1 MPSLLRR
8 SALVVLL
15 LASLLATL
23 FAAGCGPQPT
33 PETIVEE
40 KEVVVT
46 QEVEVEVE
54 VVVTATPEPVGEK
67 ELRIGNAEPTMGLDP
82 AQAGTSTSLRVLEML
97 HDSLWEWD
105 ENFEPK
111 PWMAES
117 WDIADDYTEYTF
129 HLRSDLKFSDGSPI
143 TADDVKFSYERLA
156 ESELWQARLSV
167 LESVEAPDAQTVV
180 LKLSR
185 PAPEFMILPGVN
197 VNFFV
202 VSKAAVEAGADFNE
216 PGTPVAGPFML
227 EEWVPKSHLVLVR
240 NPHWWGI
247 EAMGYPKFDRIMWR
261 FNEDATAGVAAVESG
276 AVDLF
281 NPFPA
286 KDAPR
291 MAFVQ
296 AATLYKATAVTFRG
310 FGMDKTQPP
319 FSDQLVRQAIG
330 LASKPTDANDVCWFG
345 TGDLL
350 WGGYVYGWQNEWYS
364 DVKPWDKPRD
374 EKLAE
379 ANALLDEAGWRD
391 EDSDGVREAH
401 GVEGVADGTPFE
413 VSVPFEANWPQ
424 AECHTLLLRD
434 WMRDIGVKVNPD
446 RYDPGSF
453 WSDVIDSKFQM
464 WHAGIGGHLWSPQML
479 QIVFHSDGAYNK
491 YFMHYSDPELDG
503 MIDEML
509 AETDVDK
516 MKAMVHDIEVFLAD
530 QQYILAT
537 GSQNQLHLL
546 NSDIDG
552 YYLNPN
558 DSNRALIVSDIP
570 GR

>member
-1 MPSLLRR
+1 MRVSSRLRVPM
-8 SALVVLL
+8 ALL
-15 LASLLATL
+15 LASCLIATL
-23 FAAGCGPQPT
+23 ASGCGPAPT
-33 PETIVEE
+33 PEKIVEE

-46 QEVEVEVE
+46 QEIEVE
-54 VVVTATPEPVGEK
+54 VVVTATPEPPGEK

-82 AQAGTSTSLRVLEML
+82 ATGGTSTSLRVLEMI

-105 ENFEPK
+105 ENFQPK

-117 WDIADDYTEYTF
+117 WDVSDDYTEYTF

-143 TADDVKFSYERLA
+143 TTEDVKFSFERLV

-167 LESVEAPDAQTVV
+167 IESVEAPDAQTVV
-180 LKLSR
+180 VKMNRSV
-185 PAPEFMILPGVN
+185 PEFMILPGVN
-197 VNFFV
+197 VNYFI

-216 PGTPVAGPFML
+216 PGAPTAGPFML
-227 EEWVPKSHLVLVR
+227 EEWVPKSHLVLAK

-261 FNEDATAGVAAVESG
+261 FNEDSTAGVAAVESG

-291 MAFVQ
+291 MAFVPGV
-296 AATLYKATAVTFRG
+296 TLYKATAVTFRG

-319 FSDQLVRQAIG
+319 FNDQRVRQAIG
-330 LASKPTDANDVCWFG
+330 LATKPTDANDVCWFS

-350 WGGYVYGWQNEWYS
+350 WGGYIYEWQTDWYS
-364 DVKPWDKPRD
+364 DVTPWNKERD
-374 EKLAE
+374 EKVAE
-379 ANALLDEAGWRD
+379 AGALLDEAGWRD
-391 EDSDGVREAH
+391 DDGDGVREAY
-401 GVEGVADGTPFE
+401 GIEGVADGTPFE

-434 WMRDIGVKVNPD
+434 WMRDIGVKINPD

-464 WHAGIGGHLWSPQML
+464 WHAGIGGHLWTPQMFQL
-479 QIVFHSDGAYNK
+479 VFHTDGAYNK
-491 YFMHYSDPELDG
+491 YYMHDSVPELDA
-503 MIDEML
+503 MIDELL

-516 MKAMVHDIEVFLAD
+516 MKDMVKEIDSYLAD
-530 QQYILAT
+530 QQYIIAT

-558 DSNRALIVSDIP
+558 DSNRALITSDIP